1 MPKVSEEYKA
11 KRREMIYEYALECFA
26 EKGFQMTTM
35 DDIVKKSNTSKG
47 FVYSYFKSKEELYI
61 SLMEEKT
68 TNMFDKIEERF
79 KKLSTAKEKISEMFK
94 IYRSNGG
101 IEKYKVL
108 TRAQIEYTLF
118 ASRVEELQET
128 IRERFKKQHL
138 PFMKKII
145 AEGIAN
151 GEFNPNANPE
161 MLASMFWANIDG
173 TALHNAIL
181 DNQYDYQEV
190 LEETEKMFLHYLSI
204 D

>member
-26 EKGFQMTTM
+26 EKGFQLTTM

-47 FVYSYFKSKEELYI
+47 FVYSYFKSKEELYV

-68 TNMFDKIEERF
+68 ANMFVKIEDRF
-79 KKLSTAKEKISEMFK
+79 RKLATAKEKIAELFH
-94 IYRSNGG
+94 IYRKNGG
-101 IEKYKVL
+101 MEKYKVI
-108 TRAQIEYTLF
+108 TRAQIEYTLYS
-118 ASRVEELQET
+118 SRVEELQKNM
-128 IRERFKKQHL
+128 RDRFEKQHL
-138 PFMKKII
+138 PFIKRII
-145 AEGIAN
+145 SEGIAN

-181 DNQYDYQEV
+181 DSHYKYQEV
-190 LEETEKMFLHYLSI
+190 LAETEKMFLKYLEI

>member
-1 MPKVSEEYKA
+1 MPKVSDEYKA

-26 EKGFQMTTM
+26 EKGFQLTTM
-35 DDIVKKSNTSKG
+35 DDIVKKSKTSKG

-68 TNMFDKIEERF
+68 INMFDKIEDRF
-79 KKLSTAKEKISEMFK
+79 KKLSTAKEKISEMFR

-128 IRERFKKQHL
+128 LRERFEKQHL

-181 DNQYDYQEV
+181 DNQYNYQEV
-190 LEETEKMFLHYLSI
+190 LEETEKMFLKYLSI